1 MFFFVSTS
9 ARQDSCRL
17 ITSFA
22 GRETGSG
29 WHDMRGSG
37 LFSSDRDAGD
47 VQASLKWL
55 FSYGDAA
62 LNQLALEKL

>member
-1 MFFFVSTS
+1 
-9 ARQDSCRL
+9 
-17 ITSFA
+17 
-22 GRETGSG
+22 
-29 WHDMRGSG
+29 MRGSG